1 MTDIINAGPLSSDL
15 LRLVCAYRLE
25 ISHRSGK
32 TVHPCELLQQMGAVE
47 RPCQLGADNHQS
59 MTRKLARRSF
69 TKGTGQCISQSRCSQ
84 QLPVAEAWEWRL
96 YQVGALVSQSEH
108 PSINQPKGQHLRL
121 VGVQHRPDIRPRT
134 VDG

>member
-1 MTDIINAGPLSSDL
+1 LSSDL

-25 ISHRSGK
+25 ISHGSSK

-59 MTRKLARRSF
+59 MTRKLARRSL
-69 TKGTGQCISQSRCSQ
+69 TKGAGQCISLTRCSQ

-96 YQVGALVSQSEH
+96 YQVGALVSQREH
-108 PSINQPKGQHLRL
+108 PSVNQPECQHLRL
-121 VGVQHRPDIRPRT
+121 VSVQHRPDIRPRT